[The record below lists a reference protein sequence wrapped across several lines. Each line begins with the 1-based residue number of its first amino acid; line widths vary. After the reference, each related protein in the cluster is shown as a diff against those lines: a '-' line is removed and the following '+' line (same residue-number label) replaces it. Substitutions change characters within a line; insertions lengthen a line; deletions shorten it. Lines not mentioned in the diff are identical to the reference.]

1 VNNIT
6 QVETTPPDA
15 ATVCGSG
22 EIISAF
28 SNLEAVIA
36 TSLQSPPSGELTAQ
50 ELQALEKQHARRWW
64 VLALVGLSQVMV
76 ILDATVVN
84 IALPEAQQTLGF
96 SDASRQWVVT
106 GYALAFG
113 GLLLLGG
120 RLGDIFG
127 RRNVF
132 LIGLL
137 GFGVFSALGGAA
149 NGFGVLVTAR
159 VGQGIFGALLAPATL
174 ALLTVTFRDPIERA
188 KAFGIFGAIAGGGG
202 ALGLI
207 LGGVLTDQ
215 LSWRYCLY
223 VNLVIAVPALIV
235 GLRLLAKDRPTEAP
249 GHDIPGSIAVTGGLF
264 SLVYGFANA
273 ESNGW
278 TDTWTMVWIAVGF
291 VLIAAF
297 TLIETRAAH
306 PLLPLRV
313 LADRNRSSSL
323 LSMLFAGAA
332 LFGVFLFLTY
342 YLQTGLL
349 YSPTKT
355 GFAFLPMIVG
365 LAISIQIGGQL
376 LTKVGPRPIVPVGM
390 LLAAGGMGLF
400 TQLELNSSYL
410 TAVLPGLFITGLGLG
425 LIFAPSIQTAVSGLT
440 NQDATVGSALV
451 TTMQQIGGS
460 IGIAIFSTLFASTAA
475 DYVAENSAGAT
486 TPAAQAALAAQAT
499 IEGYG
504 TVYVW
509 GGAIFLLGA
518 VMAAVMLRNGTI
530 EGDAETVLV
539 H

>member
-1 VNNIT
+1 
-6 QVETTPPDA
+6 
-15 ATVCGSG
+15 
-22 EIISAF
+22 
-28 SNLEAVIA
+28 
-36 TSLQSPPSGELTAQ
+36 
-50 ELQALEKQHARRWW
+50 
-64 VLALVGLSQVMV
+64 MV

-84 IALPEAQQTLGF
+84 IALPDAQKALGF
-96 SDASRQWVVT
+96 SDAARQWVVT

-127 RRNVF
+127 RRNIF

-149 NGFGVLVTAR
+149 QNYGTLVAAR
-159 VGQGIFGALLAPATL
+159 AGQGVFGALLAPATL
-174 ALLTVTFRDPIERA
+174 ALLTVTFTDAKERA
-188 KAFGIFGAIAGGGG
+188 KAFGIFGGLAGGGG

-207 LGGVLTDQ
+207 LGGLLTDQ
-215 LSWRYCLY
+215 LSWRYTLY
-223 VNLVIAVPALIV
+223 VNLVIAIPALIA
-235 GLRLLAKDRPTEAP
+235 GIRLLAKDRPTEAP
-249 GHDIPGSIAVTGGLF
+249 GHDLAGTVAVTGGLF

-291 VLIAAF
+291 VLIGAF
-297 TLIETRAAH
+297 AVIETRAAH

-323 LSMLFAGAA
+323 LSMLLSGAA

-355 GFAFLPMIVG
+355 GFAFLPMILG
-365 LAISIQIGGQL
+365 LGISIQVGGVL
-376 LTKVGPRPIVPVGM
+376 LTRVGPRPIVPVGM
-390 LLAAGGMGLF
+390 LLAAGGMLMF
-400 TQLELNSSYL
+400 TQLELDSSYL
-410 TAVLPGLFITGLGLG
+410 TAVLPGLFVTGLGLG

-460 IGIAIFSTLFASTAA
+460 IGIAIFSTLFASSVTDYATDHAA
-475 DYVAENSAGAT
+475 AAT
-486 TPAAQAALAAQAT
+486 TPAAQAALAGQAA

-509 GGAIFLLGA
+509 SAAIFLIGA
-518 VMAAVMLRNGTI
+518 VLAAAMLRNGTI
-530 EGDAETVLV
+530 ESDPEALLV

>member
-1 VNNIT
+1 
-6 QVETTPPDA
+6 
-15 ATVCGSG
+15 
-22 EIISAF
+22 
-28 SNLEAVIA
+28 
-36 TSLQSPPSGELTAQ
+36 
-50 ELQALEKQHARRWW
+50 
-64 VLALVGLSQVMV
+64 MV

-84 IALPEAQQTLGF
+84 IALPEAQQALGF

-149 NGFGVLVTAR
+149 NGFGLLVTAR
-159 VGQGIFGALLAPATL
+159 VGQGVFGALLAPATL
-174 ALLTVTFRDPIERA
+174 ALLTVTFRDPQERA

-264 SLVYGFANA
+264 SLVYGFSNA

-291 VLIAAF
+291 ALIAAF

-355 GFAFLPMIVG
+355 GFAFLPMILG
-365 LAISIQIGGQL
+365 LGISIQIGGQL

-390 LLAAGGMGLF
+390 LLAAAGMGLF
-400 TQLELNSSYL
+400 MQLELDSSYL

-475 DYVAENSAGAT
+475 DYVAANAAGAT
-486 TPAAQAALAAQAT
+486 SAKAQAALTAQAT

-504 TVYVW
+504 TVYLW
-509 GGAIFLLGA
+509 GGAIFLVGA
-518 VMAAVMLRNGTI
+518 VLAAILLRNGTI
-530 EGDAETVLV
+530 EADAEPVLA

>member
-1 VNNIT
+1 MLLSAKAVKT
-6 QVETTPPDA
+6 SPLSRHRRPV
-15 ATVCGSG
+15 
-22 EIISAF
+22 ISAT
-28 SNLEAVIA
+28 LETPTTEELSAV
-36 TSLQSPPSGELTAQ
+36 ER
-50 ELQALEKQHARRWW
+50 QHAKRWW
-64 VLALVGLSQVMV
+64 VLAIIALAQVMV

-84 IALPEAQQTLGF
+84 IALPDAQKALGF
-96 SDASRQWVVT
+96 SDAARQWVVT

-132 LIGLL
+132 LLGLL

-149 NGFGVLVTAR
+149 PNYGVLVTAR
-159 VGQGIFGALLAPATL
+159 VGQGLFGALLAPATL
-174 ALLTVTFRDPIERA
+174 ALLTVTFTDPQERA
-188 KAFGIFGAIAGGGG
+188 RAFGIFGGLAGGGG

-215 LSWRYCLY
+215 LSWRYTLY
-223 VNLVIAVPALIV
+223 VNLLIAVPALFAAV
-235 GLRLLAKDRPTEAP
+235 RLLAKDRPTEAP
-249 GHDIPGSIAVTGGLF
+249 GHDILGSLTVTGGLF
-264 SLVYGFANA
+264 ALVYGFANA

-278 TDTWTMVWIAVGF
+278 SDTWTMVWIAVGF
-291 VLIAAF
+291 ALIAVF
-297 TLIETRAAH
+297 SVIEMRAAH

-313 LADRNRSSSL
+313 LADRNRASSL

-355 GFAFLPMIVG
+355 GFAFLPMILG
-365 LAISIQIGGQL
+365 LGISIQVGGAL
-376 LTKVGPRPIVPVGM
+376 LTRVGPRPIVPVGM
-390 LLAAGGMGLF
+390 ILAAVGMALF
-400 TQLELNSSYL
+400 TRLTLDSSYL
-410 TAVLPGLFITGLGLG
+410 TAVLPGLFVTGLGLG

-460 IGIAIFSTLFASTAA
+460 IGIAIFSTLFASTAS
-475 DYVAENSAGAT
+475 DYVVDHATGAT
-486 TPAAQAALAAQAT
+486 TPAAQAALMGKAA

-504 TVYVW
+504 TVYLWSGV
-509 GGAIFLLGA
+509 IFVTGA
-518 VMAAVMLRNGTI
+518 VLAALMLRNGTI
-530 EGDAETVLV
+530 ETDPEAVMA

>member
-1 VNNIT
+1 
-6 QVETTPPDA
+6 
-15 ATVCGSG
+15 
-22 EIISAF
+22 
-28 SNLEAVIA
+28 
-36 TSLQSPPSGELTAQ
+36 
-50 ELQALEKQHARRWW
+50 
-64 VLALVGLSQVMV
+64 MV

-84 IALPEAQQTLGF
+84 IALPDAQQALGF
-96 SDASRQWVVT
+96 SDAARQWVVT

-132 LIGLL
+132 LLGLI

-149 NGFGVLVTAR
+149 PNYAVLVTAR

-174 ALLTVTFRDPIERA
+174 ALLTVTFTDPAERA
-188 KAFGIFGAIAGGGG
+188 RAFGIFGGLAGGGG

-215 LSWRYCLY
+215 LSWRYTLY
-223 VNLVIAVPALIV
+223 VNLVIAVPALFAA
-235 GLRLLAKDRPTEAP
+235 LRLLAKDRPTEAP
-249 GHDIPGSIAVTGGLF
+249 GHDIAGTVSVTGGLF
-264 SLVYGFANA
+264 ALVYGFSNA
-273 ESNGW
+273 ETNGW
-278 TDTWTMVWIAVGF
+278 TDTWTITWIAVGAA
-291 VLIAAF
+291 LIAAF
-297 TLIETRAAH
+297 AVIETRAAH
-306 PLLPLRV
+306 PLLPVRV

-323 LSMLFAGAA
+323 LSMLLSGGA

-342 YLQTGLL
+342 YLQTGLQ

-355 GFAFLPMIVG
+355 GFAFLPMILG
-365 LAISIQIGGQL
+365 LGISIQIGGAL
-376 LTKVGPRPIVPVGM
+376 LTRVGPRPIVPVGM
-390 LLAAGGMGLF
+390 LLAAAGMLLF
-400 TQLELNSSYL
+400 TQLELDSSYL
-410 TAVLPGLFITGLGLG
+410 TAVLPGLFVTGLGLG

-460 IGIAIFSTLFASTAA
+460 IGIAVFSTLFASSVT
-475 DYVAENSAGAT
+475 DYVTDNAAGAT
-486 TPAAQAALAAQAT
+486 TAAAQGALQAQAA

-504 TVYVW
+504 TVYIWSAV
-509 GGAIFLLGA
+509 IFLIGA
-518 VMAAVMLRNGTI
+518 VLAAGLLRNGKI
-530 EGDAETVLV
+530 EVDPEAVIA

>member
-1 VNNIT
+1 
-6 QVETTPPDA
+6 
-15 ATVCGSG
+15 
-22 EIISAF
+22 
-28 SNLEAVIA
+28 
-36 TSLQSPPSGELTAQ
+36 
-50 ELQALEKQHARRWW
+50 
-64 VLALVGLSQVMV
+64 MV

-84 IALPEAQQTLGF
+84 IALPDAQKALGF
-96 SDASRQWVVT
+96 SDAARQWVVT

-132 LIGLL
+132 LLGLL

-149 NGFGVLVTAR
+149 PNYAVLVTAR
-159 VGQGIFGALLAPATL
+159 AGQGVFGALLAPATL
-174 ALLTVTFRDPIERA
+174 ALLTVTFTDPKERA
-188 KAFGIFGAIAGGGG
+188 KAFGIFGGLAGGGG

-215 LSWRYCLY
+215 LSWRYTLY
-223 VNLVIAVPALIV
+223 VNLLIAIPALFGAV
-235 GLRLLAKDRPTEAP
+235 RLLAKDRPTEAP
-249 GHDIPGSIAVTGGLF
+249 GHDIPGSLAVTGGLF
-264 SLVYGFANA
+264 GLVYGFANA
-273 ESNGW
+273 ETNGW

-291 VLIAAF
+291 ALVGLF
-297 TLIETRAAH
+297 VLIETRSAH

-323 LSMLFAGAA
+323 LSMLLSGGA

-355 GFAFLPMIVG
+355 GFAFLPMILG
-365 LAISIQIGGQL
+365 LGISIQIGGAL
-376 LTKVGPRPIVPVGM
+376 LTRVGPRPIVPAGMVLAAAGM
-390 LLAAGGMGLF
+390 LLF
-400 TQLELNSSYL
+400 TQLELDSSYL
-410 TAVLPGLFITGLGLG
+410 TAVLPGLFVTGLG

-440 NQDATVGSALV
+440 NADATVGSALV

-460 IGIAIFSTLFASTAA
+460 IGIAIFSTLFASTATN
-475 DYVAENSAGAT
+475 YVADNAAGAT
-486 TPAAQAALAAQAT
+486 TPAAQALLAGQSA

-504 TVYVW
+504 TVYIW
-509 GGAIFLLGA
+509 SAAIFLIGA
-518 VMAAVMLRNGTI
+518 VLAAAMLRSGTI
-530 EGDAETVLV
+530 EAPAEPVMA

>member
-1 VNNIT
+1 
-6 QVETTPPDA
+6 
-15 ATVCGSG
+15 
-22 EIISAF
+22 
-28 SNLEAVIA
+28 
-36 TSLQSPPSGELTAQ
+36 
-50 ELQALEKQHARRWW
+50 
-64 VLALVGLSQVMV
+64 MV

-84 IALPEAQQTLGF
+84 IALPDAQQALGF
-96 SDASRQWVVT
+96 TDAARQWVVT

-132 LIGLL
+132 LIGLI
-137 GFGVFSALGGAA
+137 GFGIFSALGGAA
-149 NGFGVLVTAR
+149 PNYGILVTAR

-174 ALLTVTFRDPIERA
+174 ALLTVTFTDPAERA
-188 KAFGIFGAIAGGGG
+188 KAFGIFGGLAGGGG

-215 LSWRYCLY
+215 LSWRWTLY
-223 VNLVIAVPALIV
+223 INLLIAIPALIA

-249 GHDIPGSIAVTGGLF
+249 GHDIPGSVAVTGGLF

-278 TDTWTMVWIAVGF
+278 TDTWTITWITVGF
-291 VLIAAF
+291 ALVAAF
-297 TLIETRAAH
+297 AVIETRTTH

-313 LADRNRSSSL
+313 LNDRNRSSSL
-323 LSMLFAGAA
+323 LSMLLSGAA

-355 GFAFLPMIVG
+355 GFAFLPMILG
-365 LAISIQIGGQL
+365 LAISIQVGGIL
-376 LTKVGPRPIVPVGM
+376 LTRVGPRPIVPVGM
-390 LLAAGGMGLF
+390 LLAAAGMGLF
-400 TQLELNSSYL
+400 TQLELDSSYL
-410 TAVLPGLFITGLGLG
+410 TAVLPGLFVTGLGLG

-440 NQDATVGSALV
+440 NEDATVGSALV

-460 IGIAIFSTLFASTAA
+460 IGIAIFSTLFASTAGNYA
-475 DYVAENSAGAT
+475 AEH
-486 TPAAQAALAAQAT
+486 AANASNPAALAAQAA
-499 IEGYG
+499 IEGYA
-504 TVYVW
+504 TVYIW
-509 GGAIFLLGA
+509 SGAIFLLGA
-518 VMAAVMLRNGTI
+518 VLAAIMLRNGTI
-530 EGDAETVLV
+530 ETDPEQVMA

>member
-1 VNNIT
+1 MLLSVQAVKTSPLFRTGGLVIT
-6 QVETTPPDA
+6 TTVETP
-15 ATVCGSG
+15 
-22 EIISAF
+22 IS
-28 SNLEAVIA
+28 E
-36 TSLQSPPSGELTAQ
+36 ELTA
-50 ELQALEKQHARRWW
+50 ADRQHAKRWW
-64 VLALVGLSQVMV
+64 VLAIIALAQVMV

-84 IALPEAQQTLGF
+84 IALPDAQKALGF
-96 SDASRQWVVT
+96 SDAARQWVVT

-132 LIGLL
+132 LLGLI
-137 GFGVFSALGGAA
+137 GFGAFSAIGGAA
-149 NGFGVLVTAR
+149 PNYAVLVTAR
-159 VGQGIFGALLAPATL
+159 AGQGVFGALLAPATL
-174 ALLTVTFRDPIERA
+174 ALLTVTFTDPKERA
-188 KAFGIFGAIAGGGG
+188 KAFGIFGGLAGGGG

-215 LSWRYCLY
+215 LSWRYTLY
-223 VNLVIAVPALIV
+223 VNLVIAVPALIAAT
-235 GLRLLAKDRPTEAP
+235 RLLAKDRPTEAP
-249 GHDIPGSIAVTGGLF
+249 GHDIAGSVSVTGGLF
-264 SLVYGFANA
+264 ALVYGFANA

-278 TDTWTMVWIAVGF
+278 SDTWTMVWIAVGF
-291 VLIAAF
+291 ALVGLFA
-297 TLIETRAAH
+297 LIETRAAH

-342 YLQTGLL
+342 YMQTGLL

-355 GFAFLPMIVG
+355 GFAFLPMILG
-365 LAISIQIGGQL
+365 LGISIQIGGAL
-376 LTKVGPRPIVPVGM
+376 LTRVGPRPIVPVGM
-390 LLAAGGMGLF
+390 LLAAGGMVLF
-400 TQLELNSSYL
+400 TQLELDSSYL
-410 TAVLPGLFITGLGLG
+410 TAVLPGLFVTGLGLG

-460 IGIAIFSTLFASTAA
+460 IGIAIFSTLFASTAGDYAA
-475 DYVAENSAGAT
+475 DHAAGAT
-486 TPAAQAALAAQAT
+486 TTAAQAALAAQSA
-499 IEGYG
+499 IEGYA
-504 TVYVW
+504 TVYIWSGV
-509 GGAIFLLGA
+509 IFLVGA
-518 VMAAVMLRNGTI
+518 VLSAVLLRNGTI
-530 EGDAETVLV
+530 EADAEHVMA